1 MLSRVADVMNNAKI
15 CKDAKKW
22 MNNNAS
28 NTTNHIKKNID
39 NVLNGKYWKEPNN
52 ANIRNLNYSIVEDKK
67 KMYKIYVELPGVLS
81 ESISMSFYMH
91 DLIINALKPT
101 PSGIK
106 IWNLPCES
114 NSPDISTSGPSGSPS
129 GSSPSG
135 SSGSSGSGSSPS
147 GSSGSSPSGSSP
159 SGSGSSPS
167 GSSHQNHEQQDKKIT
182 GNMKYGSIHS
192 IIQLPVIVTS
202 DNDIQYVYVNGILK
216 ITIPMM
222 AVQDPVVIKYKKRSK
237 VV

>member
-1 MLSRVADVMNNAKI
+1 MLSRVADAMNNAKI

-28 NTTNHIKKNID
+28 DTTNHIKKKLD

-91 DLIINALKPT
+91 DLIINAVKPT

-106 IWNLPCES
+106 ICNLPCES
-114 NSPDISTSGPSGSPS
+114 NSPDISTSGPSGS
-129 GSSPSG
+129 SPSG
-135 SSGSSGSGSSPS
+135 SSGSSY
-147 GSSGSSPSGSSP
+147 
-159 SGSGSSPS
+159 
-167 GSSHQNHEQQDKKIT
+167 QNHEQQDKKIT
-182 GNMKYGSIHS
+182 GNMKYGSVHS

>member
-1 MLSRVADVMNNAKI
+1 MLSRVADAMNNAKI

-22 MNNNAS
+22 MNNNVS
-28 NTTNHIKKNID
+28 DTTNHIKKNLD

-52 ANIRNLNYSIVEDKK
+52 ANICNLNYSIVEDKK

-91 DLIINALKPT
+91 DLIINAVKPT

-106 IWNLPCES
+106 ICNLPSES
-114 NSPDISTSGPSGSPS
+114 NSPDISTSGPSGS
-129 GSSPSG
+129 
-135 SSGSSGSGSSPS
+135 
-147 GSSGSSPSGSSP
+147 SP
-159 SGSGSSPS
+159 SGSGS

>member
-1 MLSRVADVMNNAKI
+1 MLSRVADAMNNAKI

-28 NTTNHIKKNID
+28 DTTKHIKKKLD

-52 ANIRNLNYSIVEDKK
+52 ANIRDLNYSIVEDKK
-67 KMYKIYVELPGVLS
+67 KLYKIYVELPGVLS

-91 DLIINALKPT
+91 DLIINAVKPT

-106 IWNLPCES
+106 ICNLPCES
-114 NSPDISTSGPSGSPS
+114 NSPDISTSGPSGSSPS

-135 SSGSSGSGSSPS
+135 SSGS
-147 GSSGSSPSGSSP
+147 GSSGSSY
-159 SGSGSSPS
+159 
-167 GSSHQNHEQQDKKIT
+167 QNHEQQDKKIT

-202 DNDIQYVYVNGILK
+202 HNNIQYVYVNGILK